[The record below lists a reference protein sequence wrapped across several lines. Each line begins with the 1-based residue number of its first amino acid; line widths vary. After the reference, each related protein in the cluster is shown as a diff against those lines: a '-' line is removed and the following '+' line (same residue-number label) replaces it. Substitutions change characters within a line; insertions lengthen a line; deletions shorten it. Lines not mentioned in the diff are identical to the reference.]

1 MRRSLRALRAAG
13 ARRGVAGESTW
24 SDIARA
30 SGELLTPPSP
40 PESGYIIFLLVYSMQ
55 TYPWT
60 HEGVRR
66 QVCLTPDSF

>member
-30 SGELLTPPSP
+30 SGERTVVLLRHG
-40 PESGYIIFLLVYSMQ
+40 ESAWNLEKRFTG
-55 TYPWT
+55 
-60 HEGVRR
+60 
-66 QVCLTPDSF
+66 